1 MRDYKFIAQN
11 FSESSENKIHSDE
24 MAKKFGFKG
33 ALVPGVAVY
42 GHLSWPLVDQH
53 GPSWLEQSVD
63 SLRLI
68 SPAYHGDNLTLNLRE
83 ADTLQTVDCHNPDGE
98 LLAQVTSASQVPEPE
113 YLELLNG
120 NSYKPSGR
128 VEISWDTVNEGEIYA
143 PWNVTITPEMNH
155 KYTSEVADEQ
165 EIFAEFAHPHL
176 LLSLANNALMS
187 EYIMPTWLHVGSETR
202 RRAALKVGDT
212 INVRAVTLDKWQKKG
227 HEFIRTW
234 VTYWRG
240 EEMTTD
246 ILHTAIFKVA
256 V

>member
-1 MRDYKFIAQN
+1 MSHYQVTAQN
-11 FSESSENKIHSDE
+11 FSESSENKIHGDE

-42 GHLSWPLVDQH
+42 GHLCWPLVNQH
-53 GPSWLEQSVD
+53 GSNWLDESVD

-68 SPAYHGDNLTLNLRE
+68 SPAYQGDGLIVSLSK
-83 ADTLQTVDCHNPDGE
+83 ADTIHTVDCHNVDGE
-98 LLAQVTSASQVPEPE
+98 LLAQVTSENQVPEPE
-113 YLELLNG
+113 FLELLNG

-128 VEISWDTVNEGEIYA
+128 VEINWETVNEGEVYA
-143 PWNVTITPEMNH
+143 PWEVTITPEMDH
-155 KYTSEVADEQ
+155 KYASEVADEQ
-165 EIFAEFAHPHL
+165 EIYAEFAHPHL

-187 EYIMPTWLHVGSETR
+187 EYIMPTWIHVSSETR

-234 VTYWRG
+234 VTYWRDDK
-240 EEMTTD
+240 MTTD
-246 ILHTAIFKVA
+246 ILHTAIFKIA